1 MQYFII
7 KLVYELKD
15 VVEYPV
21 YKNFIVNKKDGIN
34 LAELILSPK
43 YHLEGYRLVG
53 ILSPLEISK
62 TTAESLLSLQTE
74 P

>member
-1 MQYFII
+1 MEYFII

-21 YKNFIVNKKDGIN
+21 FKNFIINKKDGIK
-34 LAELILSPK
+34 LEELILSPK

-53 ILSPLEISK
+53 ILSPLAISK
-62 TTAESLLSLQTE
+62 TIAESLLTLQTE